1 MNKSN
6 IRFCDECKIIC
17 HGFTRIKNI
26 FPRNTRNNQK
36 KVNISHGDTENT
48 EQRISR
54 ENNLLFIVQVI
65 NNFKRGRKR
74 NMKKFSYFFVRFS

>member
-1 MNKSN
+1 MNVKS
-6 IRFCDECKIIC
+6 FATDSHGLKIFS
-17 HGFTRIKNI
+17 HETHETIK
-26 FPRNTRNNQK
+26 K

-48 EQRISR
+48 EQRVSR

-65 NNFKRGRKR
+65 NNFKRSRKR